1 MEPKGSITS
10 MEAQWAALA
19 SNVRGQL
26 RTAAGS
32 ATKTAWNPCPK
43 GLAPQLL
50 CLHSTRGC
58 PCHPWQSKGRPH
70 HTNNSASAF
79 KWRLHAETPCSW
91 DKLKLSKAP
100 SDPHFGHSQDILPR
114 APCQRGQRALGVS
127 APWLHSQIVVCFH
140 GHVAE
145 TFKFISSSQCL
156 SILHSILKLP
166 GISIL
171 SIYSFTCNLIF
182 TSTANRGAYCKC
194 QQIMYYGKLISYVII
209 LFLGRRDC

>member
-58 PCHPWQSKGRPH
+58 PCHRWQSKGRPH
-70 HTNNSASAF
+70 HTNNCASAF

-100 SDPHFGHSQDILPR
+100 FRPSLWSLTGHPAQSSLP
-114 APCQRGQRALGVS
+114 AWPEGTGCVCSLAALTDSCVL
-127 APWLHSQIVVCFH
+127 PWSCCWDFQVY
-140 GHVAE
+140 
-145 TFKFISSSQCL
+145 FI
-156 SILHSILKLP
+156 
-166 GISIL
+166 
-171 SIYSFTCNLIF
+171 
-182 TSTANRGAYCKC
+182 
-194 QQIMYYGKLISYVII
+194 
-209 LFLGRRDC
+209 